1 MTEKEL
7 DFDYKG
13 KLLFLSAPI
22 SGVAVF
28 LKYKS
33 LYLSLGIMLLLSIL
47 CFMALLYV
55 YNSGDKKKYLDNP
68 FNTIGF
74 ILVAISSVFTDERQI
89 NFVFLIGV
97 ALLAVYSELTFSL
110 ISIFSYALMISLL
123 SSGGVEHNVISL
135 LSAIFLLI
143 LTKYFTDFTSL
154 LYIMLTMVSLN
165 IVVFLVLNNLSL
177 NNLFSKDRFID
188 LILILISVV
197 FSFFLHRKINL
208 KLFRELNEM
217 KEEEEVSSLQS
228 ALSLAVREAIEE
240 EQKEVQ
246 TTLKE
251 EVFEAKEEDFEAKEE
266 VLKANEEKNL
276 TEKEAA
282 EAEEIIK
289 KSDLLS
295 GAKDSLP
302 TEESLPKKEEVA
314 DKDAETFEAEEPV
327 DFSKLLTDETL
338 LFRHIKSNP
347 ALHVAS
353 LQKAKLC
360 GEIAEMIG
368 ADSSLAAAGAY
379 FSDCGRMNSENYIK
393 ESLKLIKKYQLPNE
407 ILQIAKEH
415 HFKFGNPSSKEAAI
429 VMTLFKLDSSIQ
441 FFKSKNKRFPAPN
454 LIDNVT
460 DSLLMAGKLDA
471 SGLSISEYKFI
482 KDYLMEE
489 VPKSYDYFN

>member
-208 KLFRELNEM
+208 KLFRELNEV

-240 EQKEVQ
+240 EQNNVQ

-251 EVFEAKEEDFEAKEE
+251 EVFEAKEE

-302 TEESLPKKEEVA
+302 IEEILPKKEEVT

-347 ALHVAS
+347 TLHEAS
-353 LQKAKLC
+353 LQKAKVC

-429 VMTLFKLDSSIQ
+429 VMILFKLDSSIQ